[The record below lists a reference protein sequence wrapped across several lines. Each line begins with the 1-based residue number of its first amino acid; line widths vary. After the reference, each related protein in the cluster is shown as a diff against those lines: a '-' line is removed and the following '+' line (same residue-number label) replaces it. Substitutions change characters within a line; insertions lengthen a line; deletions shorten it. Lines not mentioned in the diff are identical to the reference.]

1 MELDSAVSCQVVLK
15 SQILAGGR
23 GLGKFKNGLQGGV
36 HIVNVDKVQELGEQ
50 MLNQVLV
57 TKQTGAAGKP
67 VNTLYLAAKMQL
79 TNEMYFAILLDRSTA
94 GPMMIGCS
102 EGGTSIEDLA
112 EKYPEKIIKIPVDI
126 REGITDAQANE
137 MVDGLQVTTD
147 KKAAA
152 EQIKNLYNMFTSCDC
167 TMVEVRSNAH
177 CLWTHGL
184 MHSTGVQ
191 STCLGLTPLGTHR
204 SASVAACHRSAACQ
218 YWSEATIKL
227 IISCMNRNVQCT
239 SPQAAGICTS
249 CYQHQVNHKTD

>member
-1 MELDSAVSCQVVLK
+1 MLK

-36 HIVNVDKVQELGEQ
+36 HITTVDKVEELGKQ
-50 MLNQVLV
+50 MLNETLV
-57 TKQTGAAGKP
+57 TKQTGPAGKP

-79 TNEMYFAILLDRSTA
+79 TNEMYFAILLDRGTA

-137 MVDGLQVTTD
+137 MVEGLAVSTD

-167 TMVEVRSNAH
+167 TMVEVRTLHRSCMLYH
-177 CLWTHGL
+177 CCYAPRALGYIAL
-184 MHSTGVQ
+184 PMLFLS
-191 STCLGLTPLGTHR
+191 STCCDNRFSQKPIL
-204 SASVAACHRSAACQ
+204 
-218 YWSEATIKL
+218 L
-227 IISCMNRNVQCT
+227 I
-239 SPQAAGICTS
+239 
-249 CYQHQVNHKTD
+249 

>member
-1 MELDSAVSCQVVLK
+1 MSQVDLTHQLHMQVVLK

-36 HIVNVDKVQELGEQ
+36 HIVNIDKVEELGKQ
-50 MLNQVLV
+50 MLNEVLV
-57 TKQTGAAGKP
+57 TKQTGPGGKP

-94 GPMMIGCS
+94 GPMLIGCS

-126 REGITDAQANE
+126 REGITDAQANQ

-152 EQIKNLYNMFTSCDC
+152 EQIKNLYKMFTSCDC
-167 TMVEVRSNAH
+167 TMVEVTRKMLADHVTAWHAVCMSSSQHETSMTLSISFPEVRS
-177 CLWTHGL
+177 
-184 MHSTGVQ
+184 V
-191 STCLGLTPLGTHR
+191 LTNP
-204 SASVAACHRSAACQ
+204 
-218 YWSEATIKL
+218 
-227 IISCMNRNVQCT
+227 
-239 SPQAAGICTS
+239 
-249 CYQHQVNHKTD
+249 

>member
-1 MELDSAVSCQVVLK
+1 MHAASAHRTKSVLRTVLLVKRQTWPCVALCKVVLK

-50 MLNQVLV
+50 MLNQILV
-57 TKQTGAAGKP
+57 TKQTGPAGKP

-79 TNEMYFAILLDRSTA
+79 TNEMYFAILLDRSSA

-167 TMVEVRSNAH
+167 TMVEVSCQAFAILLH
-177 CLWTHGL
+177 CLVYLCTVRYYVPSSMYLLLQHIWQSQSLL
-184 MHSTGVQ
+184 MHG
-191 STCLGLTPLGTHR
+191 
-204 SASVAACHRSAACQ
+204 AC
-218 YWSEATIKL
+218 
-227 IISCMNRNVQCT
+227 
-239 SPQAAGICTS
+239 PQ
-249 CYQHQVNHKTD
+249 

>member
-1 MELDSAVSCQVVLK
+1 MYRSELFVETPMHVVHDVICWLCWQVVLK

-57 TKQTGAAGKP
+57 TKQTGAGGKP

-137 MVDGLQVTTD
+137 MVEGLQVTTD

-152 EQIKNLYNMFTSCDC
+152 EQIKNMYEMFTSCDC
-167 TMVEVRSNAH
+167 TMVEVRRLASSAVAVVLFAAAPGHGSNAINH
-177 CLWTHGL
+177 
-184 MHSTGVQ
+184 
-191 STCLGLTPLGTHR
+191 
-204 SASVAACHRSAACQ
+204 
-218 YWSEATIKL
+218 
-227 IISCMNRNVQCT
+227 
-239 SPQAAGICTS
+239 AAGLQS
-249 CYQHQVNHKTD
+249 

>member
-1 MELDSAVSCQVVLK
+1 MPAMYDLPEIGLMQMQVVLK

-36 HIVNVDKVQELGEQ
+36 HIINIDKVEELGKQ

-57 TKQTGAAGKP
+57 TKQTGPAGKP

-94 GPMMIGCS
+94 GPMLIGCS

-137 MVDGLQVTTD
+137 MAEGLQVTTD
-147 KKAAA
+147 RKAAA
-152 EQIKNLYNMFTSCDC
+152 EQIKNLYNLFTSCDC
-167 TMVEVRSNAH
+167 TMVEVSKMVLVTN
-177 CLWTHGL
+177 
-184 MHSTGVQ
+184 
-191 STCLGLTPLGTHR
+191 
-204 SASVAACHRSAACQ
+204 
-218 YWSEATIKL
+218 
-227 IISCMNRNVQCT
+227 N
-239 SPQAAGICTS
+239 
-249 CYQHQVNHKTD
+249 